1 MASLVHVYGKSVLCR
16 FLAVCVNTI
25 YLIYFT
31 IVERFQ
37 ELNLEVCMG
46 SNNGAKICHA
56 TKCCFPRTQKERQ
69 TKDDLIPFVH
79 KLPISKL
86 ESNIILHVTMVIQC
100 TSKDIA

>member
-37 ELNLEVCMG
+37 EFNLEVCMV
-46 SNNGAKICHA
+46 SNNGAKMCHA
-56 TKCCFPRTQKERQ
+56 TKCLFSQEPRRKTNQG
-69 TKDDLIPFVH
+69 
-79 KLPISKL
+79 
-86 ESNIILHVTMVIQC
+86 
-100 TSKDIA
+100 